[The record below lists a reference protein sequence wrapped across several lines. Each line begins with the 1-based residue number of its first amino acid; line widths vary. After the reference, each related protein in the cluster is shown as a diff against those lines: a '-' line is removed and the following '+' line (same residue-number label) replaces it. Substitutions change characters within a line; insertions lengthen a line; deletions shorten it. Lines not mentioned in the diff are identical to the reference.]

1 MRLNAAGVSRFARLQ
16 DPMDAADVSEGV
28 AVCLGADAAVRGTV
42 IRRTGMRV
50 RVDFSA
56 SGGSPSKWVQC
67 KDLAPDGDAPP
78 PPAPAP
84 APPDQGAAAGGE
96 AGAPATPAPETGGEG
111 EGDGV
116 APKPEPEP
124 ESEPVDAASASAAAA
139 AVAEAAA
146 EPEPEPVAEPGPE
159 PAAQKPAAA
168 PSAEPEAFT
177 AGAGAAPEPAT
188 PVPAPAPVPA
198 PQLKPARSPAP
209 APAPAA
215 ATPTRSGGP
224 TAAQKMARKRYIT
237 EAKMKAR
244 TMTVEGE
251 PFKTAVEHLKEA
263 AAADKRY
270 KDAGAGKTAEMLAGV
285 IAGYTGAL
293 RLCQIAVDCP
303 ETKSG
308 AKAPLGSKMDTVVS
322 KLTKFTRQLPEDV
335 RSALETQLASEAAAA
350 TAQEEANYESLMATW
365 DSSHGFEPKTPAAAT
380 PPAVP
385 ASQQGGKAA
394 APPRSPRASGGGKKA
409 APPVIPSRA
418 VSPKVAGAGAAAST
432 PASAAAQTPSA
443 AGGEGEGGPIGGLLS
458 TPLPSFEPPPP
469 VRRAPIERAPY
480 VEPPPME
487 TGLLYRVGDARAYLD
502 SAVLPALSA
511 ALDDLALRQV
521 RVPAPPP
528 PPSPPPCAV
537 VTAFYLARQ
546 RLFWLRNSG
555 GGQLTRPRASAARA
569 ARAVPGQSPRR
580 QPGGARAARGG
591 RAPEGLAELR
601 LSRLAGA
608 GGARLSH
615 TLAARWSV
623 ARWSGPR

>member
-1 MRLNAAGVSRFARLQ
+1 
-16 DPMDAADVSEGV
+16 MDAADVSEGV
-28 AVCLGADAAVRGTV
+28 AVCLAADAAVRGTV

-96 AGAPATPAPETGGEG
+96 AGAPVTPAPETGGEG
-111 EGDGV
+111 DGDGV

-159 PAAQKPAAA
+159 PAAPKPAAA
-168 PSAEPEAFT
+168 PSAEPEASV
-177 AGAGAAPEPAT
+177 AGAGAAPEPTT
-188 PVPAPAPVPA
+188 PVPAPAPPAPVPVPVPA
-198 PQLKPARSPAP
+198 PQPQLKPARSPAP

-322 KLTKFTRQLPEDV
+322 KLTKFKKQLPEDV

-385 ASQQGGKAA
+385 ASQQGGKVA

-418 VSPKVAGAGAAAST
+418 VSPKAAAGGAAGVGAAAST
-432 PASAAAQTPSA
+432 PAAAAAQTPS
-443 AGGEGEGGPIGGLLS
+443 
-458 TPLPSFEPPPP
+458 
-469 VRRAPIERAPY
+469 
-480 VEPPPME
+480 
-487 TGLLYRVGDARAYLD
+487 
-502 SAVLPALSA
+502 
-511 ALDDLALRQV
+511 
-521 RVPAPPP
+521 
-528 PPSPPPCAV
+528 
-537 VTAFYLARQ
+537 
-546 RLFWLRNSG
+546 
-555 GGQLTRPRASAARA
+555 
-569 ARAVPGQSPRR
+569 
-580 QPGGARAARGG
+580 
-591 RAPEGLAELR
+591 
-601 LSRLAGA
+601 
-608 GGARLSH
+608 
-615 TLAARWSV
+615 
-623 ARWSGPR
+623 